1 MRVYAG
7 KDAAGQPRT
16 VPAERPISVRDIL
29 RHTAGFVYG
38 AGPTPA
44 HDAYVA
50 ADPLALNIPLSEASK
65 RLATVPPLRKS
76 VVSGKRGSVRVVLGG
91 RQLIKKSNRQIPQPP
106 IKYIT

>member
-7 KDAAGQPRT
+7 KDASVQPRP

-50 ADPLALNIPLSEASK
+50 ADPLALTIPLSEASK
-65 RLATVPPLRKS
+65 RLATVPLLYQPGTQWEYSIAVELGRA
-76 VVSGKRGSVRVVLGG
+76 SGRERVCQYV
-91 RQLIKKSNRQIPQPP
+91 
-106 IKYIT
+106 